1 MRSTVGLRADIVMP
15 ERLDVS
21 TVASVREALL
31 LALDASPALDVV
43 ADVSGVLVVDSAG
56 LGLLV
61 TTHRN
66 AARMGRRLVLADPSP
81 RLLRLLAVTR
91 LHRVLHVD
99 RHPTLVD
106 LGA

>member
-1 MRSTVGLRADIVMP
+1 MRSTGGLRADFVVH

-21 TVASVREALL
+21 TVAEIRALL
-31 LALDASPALDVV
+31 ELAFEASPALDLVI
-43 ADVSGVLVVDSAG
+43 DVSGVLVVDSVG

-66 AARMGRRLVLADPSP
+66 CARRGRRLVLADPST

-99 RHPTLVD
+99 RHPVL